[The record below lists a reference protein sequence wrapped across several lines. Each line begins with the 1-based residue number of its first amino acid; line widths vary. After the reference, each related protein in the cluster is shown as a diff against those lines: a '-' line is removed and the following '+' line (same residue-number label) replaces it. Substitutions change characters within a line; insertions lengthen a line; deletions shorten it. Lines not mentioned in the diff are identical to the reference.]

1 MRGSLLILLSLVL
14 ALGLHAK
21 QPQGNFVHV
30 EGTDLVKPDGQ
41 KLYIQGTN
49 LGNWLNPE
57 GYMFGLSKTN
67 SPWMIDLMIKE
78 AVGPDFAADFWRQ
91 FKDNYI
97 TRADIAFI
105 ARQGANTIRLPFNY
119 RLFTDEDYMG
129 IGAGPQAS
137 T

>member
-49 LGNWLNPE
+49 W
-57 GYMFGLSKTN
+57 
-67 SPWMIDLMIKE
+67 
-78 AVGPDFAADFWRQ
+78 V
-91 FKDNYI
+91 
-97 TRADIAFI
+97 
-105 ARQGANTIRLPFNY
+105 
-119 RLFTDEDYMG
+119 
-129 IGAGPQAS
+129 IGS
-137 T
+137 TPRVICSD